1 MTTLGNNHKTI
12 LFFFWGGVTTRTQLK
27 AWIKADFES

>member
-12 LFFFWGGVTTRTQLK
+12 LFFWGGVTTRTQLK
-27 AWIKADFES
+27 ARIKADFES